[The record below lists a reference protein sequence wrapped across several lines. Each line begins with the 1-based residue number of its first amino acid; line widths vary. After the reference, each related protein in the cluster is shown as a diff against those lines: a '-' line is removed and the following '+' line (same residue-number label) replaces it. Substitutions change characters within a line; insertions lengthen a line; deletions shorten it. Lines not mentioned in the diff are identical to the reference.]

1 MHDRECRFAGVP
13 EESAILALGQTL
25 RGLSLRPGDAEYD
38 AARRVWNG
46 MIDRRPS
53 FIVRC

>member
-1 MHDRECRFAGVP
+1 MIENVASQGVP
-13 EESAILALGQTL
+13 EESDIAALNQTL
-25 RGLSLRPGDAEYD
+25 RGVMLRPGDAEYD
-38 AARRVWNG
+38 AARRTWNG

>member
-1 MHDRECRFAGVP
+1 MVANVVLGGLP
-13 EESAILALGQTL
+13 EESAILALSQTL
-25 RGLSLRPGDAEYD
+25 RGLILRPGDAEYD